1 MKKSLL
7 ALAVLGAFAGA
18 ASAQS
23 SVTLYGLVDM
33 GVSKSNA
40 GTSIAANNGAD
51 KTKANMWSVQQGAAS
66 RLGFRGVED
75 LGGGIKAGFQIEHR
89 FTPDD
94 GVGNTAK
101 LGADGKTI
109 TVSPFWAARSTV
121 SLSSAAGSIYLGR
134 EYVPAFWVAL
144 AGDPWGFD
152 TIGQFSSNYT
162 WAGYS
167 AADSGFRNSNTV
179 GLKTANMGGFT
190 AELAV
195 SASEGARGTP
205 AGSLGRAY
213 GFNAQYANGPLYFG
227 LGYDQTKNNAG
238 GTGVDPRLIVA
249 TAKVSFGPVTPSLTL
264 AQSRTAADVKT
275 KGITLATTVKV
286 GAAGEIRAGVG
297 RSDPDGADNNSTK
310 FAVGYMHGLSKRTFI
325 YGDVS
330 TVKTDLLT
338 RSTGFD
344 LGVKH
349 SF

>member
-33 GVSKSNA
+33 GVSRSND
-40 GTSIAANNGAD
+40 GTSITVNNGAG
-51 KTKANMWSVQQGAAS
+51 KAGINTVQQGASS

-75 LGGGIKAGFQIEHR
+75 LGSGVKAAFQIEHR

-94 GVGNTAK
+94 GVAAT
-101 LGADGKTI
+101 
-109 TVSPFWAARSTV
+109 PFWAARSTV

-152 TIGQFSSNYT
+152 TIGQFSSTYT
-162 WAGYS
+162 WAGYK
-167 AADSGFRNSNTV
+167 AADTTFRNSNTV

-195 SASEGARGTP
+195 SAGEGARGT
-205 AGSLGRAY
+205 LGRAY
-213 GFNAQYANGPLYFG
+213 GFNAQYANGPMYFG

-249 TAKVSFGPVTPSLTL
+249 TAKIGFGPVTPSLSL

-275 KGITLATTVKV
+275 KAITLAAAVKV
-286 GAAGEIRAGVG
+286 GATGEIRAGIAK
-297 RSDPDGADNNSTK
+297 SDPDGANNNSVK
-310 FAVGYMHGLSKRTFI
+310 GAVGYMHGLSKRTFI
-325 YGDVS
+325 YGDIS
-330 TVKTDLLT
+330 TAKNEALT

>member
-33 GVSKSNA
+33 GVSRSNA
-40 GTSIAANNGAD
+40 GTSIVVNNGAG
-51 KTKANMWSVQQGAAS
+51 KADVTTVQQGAAS

-75 LGGGIKAGFQIEHR
+75 LGGGVKAAFQIEHR
-89 FTPDD
+89 FTPDN
-94 GVGNTAK
+94 GEA
-101 LGADGKTI
+101 AA
-109 TVSPFWAARSTV
+109 PFWAARTTV
-121 SLSSAAGSIYLGR
+121 SLSSAAGSVYLGR
-134 EYVPAFWVAL
+134 DYVPAFWVAL
-144 AGDPWGFD
+144 AGDPWGWD
-152 TIGQFSSNYT
+152 TIGQFSTTYT
-162 WAGYS
+162 WAGYRS
-167 AADSGFRNSNTV
+167 GDSQGGVTNASSIRNGNTV

-195 SASEGARGTP
+195 SAGEANRGAYGK
-205 AGSLGRAY
+205 SY
-213 GFNAQYANGPLYFG
+213 GFNAQYANGPMYFG

-249 TAKVSFGPVTPSLTL
+249 TAKVTFGPVTPSLSL

-275 KGITLATTVKV
+275 KAITLAAAVNV
-286 GAAGEIRAGVG
+286 GASGQIRAGIAK
-297 RSDPDGADNNSTK
+297 SDPDGSNNNSVK
-310 FAVGYMHGLSKRTFI
+310 GAIGYMHGLSKRTFI
-325 YGDVS
+325 YGDIA
-330 TVKTDLLT
+330 TAKREDLT